1 MNAILKKILIALS
14 IIITII
20 LLSYGAVKLYN
31 YVIQDATQK
40 IRKGV
45 AEGVGEGIGGAANPL
60 SWPGKIFGK

>member
-1 MNAILKKILIALS
+1 MNTILKRTLIALA

-40 IRKGV
+40 IKKGV
-45 AEGVGEGIGGAANPL
+45 AEGVGEGVGGANPL
-60 SWPGKIFGK
+60 SWPGKLFGGK